1 MKQANNQQPTFQ
13 QSNRQSAGRISPS
26 NSMLQ
31 LPHNSLYEIEISE
44 HMGGREIETIF
55 RPSHLMEVEVLID
68 YKSQN
73 PNNIIFKPEPLE
85 NTIEDFLSLVEQQGF
100 VDGYVNISHGQKAEE
115 RSGVETDRNSYYF
128 QDKSDG
134 TVMTIEGEEITAES
148 IRDTSNK
155 FIEKLHN
162 NNLL

>member
-13 QSNRQSAGRISPS
+13 QSNKQSAGRINPS

-31 LPHNSLYEIEISE
+31 LPHNSLYEIDISE

-55 RPSHLMEVEVLID
+55 RPSHLMEVDVLVD

-73 PNNIIFKPEPLE
+73 SNITFKPEPLE

-100 VDGYVNISHGQKAEE
+100 VDGYVNISHGQKVEE
-115 RSGVETDRNSYYF
+115 RSGTEVDRNSYYF

-148 IRDTSNK
+148 IRETSNK
-155 FIEKLHN
+155 FIDQLHN